1 MNTRSLPGIQCIHLV
16 LYSTDVYEVQS
27 TTVKYVKV
35 IEKEIR
41 EILKISY
48 QNRHYAFVGALLLN
62 GIFGVALISIFHT
75 I

>member
-1 MNTRSLPGIQCIHLV
+1 MNTRSLPRIQCLHLV

-27 TTVKYVKV
+27 TTVKYVQV

-48 QNRHYAFVGALLLN
+48 QNRHYALVGALLLN